1 MIAIK
6 KGFIRHVPMALVALR
21 CLIAVLLVID
31 ALDGKTGLWFVIG
44 FAIAG
49 ISDMLDGMVA
59 RRYKVVSTIGSAMDG
74 YADAFLYTCIVFC
87 IWRVHPE
94 IIKSFFIPVLT
105 IGATQVISWLISLF
119 KYSKI
124 TSYHTFGAKV
134 WAVTLFVATFSI
146 FAFNYAGVFLW
157 IAIIVGVASNIED
170 MMITLVTPYWA
181 HDVSS
186 IRGAFKLR
194 EEHKLKIKKL

>member
-1 MIAIK
+1 MEK
-6 KGFIRHVPMALVALR
+6 RFIRHVPMALVALR
-21 CLIAVLLVID
+21 CLIAAFLVID

-44 FAIAG
+44 FVIAG

-74 YADAFLYTCIVFC
+74 YADVLLYTCILFC
-87 IWRVHPE
+87 IWRVHPGVV
-94 IIKSFFIPVLT
+94 KSFFIPILT
-105 IGATQVISWLISLF
+105 VGATQVISWLISLF

-124 TSYHTFGAKV
+124 TSYHTFAGKF
-134 WAVTLFVATFSI
+134 WAVTLFVVTFSI

-194 EEHKLKIKKL
+194 KEHESKIKRL